1 MSSFH
6 RKITFWWNKII
17 LSRGLKHQVINQG
30 RGSLG
35 FLSVRALVW
44 GGGPDKVG
52 FGGGVWERVDTMWCL
67 TPSPRKPPLPWPG
80 LARSL
85 SCRHWRCLLLSV
97 PGPPRTPGKQLVLVG
112 IGLWRRVGESSQSL
126 RTVATRQG
134 GVQYRHYFVWRLA
147 WVIPD
152 FAVCFKDLTSR
163 PFRWM
168 DDMFCVPRGQ
178 GDGNILPSPSS
189 QEWDSHSLPCC

>member
-1 MSSFH
+1 
-6 RKITFWWNKII
+6 
-17 LSRGLKHQVINQG
+17 
-30 RGSLG
+30 
-35 FLSVRALVW
+35 
-44 GGGPDKVG
+44 
-52 FGGGVWERVDTMWCL
+52 MWCL

-163 PFRWM
+163 PFRLM
-168 DDMFCVPRGQ
+168 DDMFAFFFCFCSFGEKLITEEGQ
-178 GDGNILPSPSS
+178 QIKLFWNEDVL
-189 QEWDSHSLPCC
+189 